1 MIIWYRNSIL
11 ASIVSIF
18 GCTIALG
25 GIAILFDK
33 EIIPGIILLL
43 IGAAVA
49 WLGSKISD
57 RKEAKKREKEREQ
70 NLLASKTWHQ
80 NM

>member
-11 ASIVSIF
+11 ASIVSII
-18 GCTIALG
+18 GCGIALV
-25 GIAILFDK
+25 GISALFEKYIL
-33 EIIPGIILLL
+33 PGIILIL

-57 RKEAKKREKEREQ
+57 RKEEKKREKEREQ
-70 NLLASKTWHQ
+70 NRLLR
-80 NM
+80 